1 MKMWISI
8 LMLTISSAFAIIDIN
23 PIQTNGLLFEEEG
36 NVYIVE
42 EIWKVFTK
50 MPIKEY
56 LMEPIKLQ
64 ARIDQL
70 KLIQEMLKEKNDI
83 ENIDMLIDEIQKLI
97 NSIEQLNSVL
107 NIKRDKRDAFFPLI
121 GKGIELFFGNPD
133 EEAMNEVIFKLND
146 LERSNLNTQMLLSN
160 NTMLT
165 IKLIENMEAR
175 YNHTQTQFETLVS
188 EIEKNMLKVDSEA
201 RSKEII
207 INTQILILA
216 VIRYN
221 ALQNKIIK
229 YLTSNDVLYVDP
241 ELFPVS
247 SLGPILSEI
256 QENIDSTRTL
266 PYIHKNEK
274 ILWYKII
281 PMKVVVTNE
290 QIIFELT
297 IPIVSRTKKQLYAVF
312 SAPKIENNSLVY
324 IEPQAPFIV
333 TNEIKN
339 EIGYVSQSEI
349 DSCIKIRE
357 DHLLCT
363 TSFAIYNRH
372 TNNNYCEL
380 ITLLNANETSH
391 NCAIKTVPKRNMIFK
406 IRNTN
411 QYYFVAVENIL
422 AKAQCG
428 KQVNNIV
435 LNETGIITVSN
446 GCILY
451 NQNFRISSKSTNTI
465 TRTVHFQASQFLP
478 IKSDNKDQYKIVTS
492 NEELKALNKDYEIIK
507 EKAKNIEII
516 EKIEVE
522 TSKQKINLNQWKGA
536 NNIFLELLKEIGI
549 SVIIVILIFVCFKKL
564 CL

>member
-1 MKMWISI
+1 MWIVI
-8 LMLTISSAFAIIDIN
+8 FALTITATVAIIDIK

-36 NVYIVE
+36 KVYIVE
-42 EIWKVFTK
+42 EIWKIFTK

-56 LMEPIKLQ
+56 LMEPIMLQ
-64 ARIDQL
+64 SRIDQL
-70 KLIQEMLKEKNDI
+70 KMIQEMLKEKSDI
-83 ENIDMLIDEIQKLI
+83 ENIAMLIDEIQKLV
-97 NSIEQLNSVL
+97 NSIEQLNSIIYV
-107 NIKRDKRDAFFPLI
+107 KRVKRNAFFPLI
-121 GKGIELFFGNPD
+121 GRGIELFFGNPD
-133 EEAMNEVIFKLND
+133 EDSMNEIINKLDD
-146 LERSNLNTQMLLSN
+146 LERSNLNTKMMLTN

-165 IKLIENMEAR
+165 TKLIENMEAR

-188 EIEKNMLKVDSEA
+188 EIEKNMLMAESEA

-229 YLTSNDVLYVDP
+229 YLTSNDVMFVDP
-241 ELFPVS
+241 ELFPIT
-247 SLGPILSEI
+247 SLSPILTEI
-256 QENIDSTRTL
+256 QDNIDTIRTL
-266 PYIHKNEK
+266 PYISKNEK

-281 PMKVVVTNE
+281 TMKVEITNE

-297 IPIVSRTKKQLYAVF
+297 IPVVSRNKKQLFAVY
-312 SAPKIENNSLVY
+312 SAPKIGNESLIY
-324 IEPQAPFIV
+324 IDPQAPFIV
-333 TNEIKN
+333 TNDIKN
-339 EIGYVSQSEI
+339 EIGYISQSEV
-349 DSCIKIRE
+349 DSCIKMRD

-380 ITLLNANETSH
+380 ITLLNANETTH
-391 NCAIKTVPKRNMIFK
+391 NCIIKNVPKRNMIFK

-411 QYYFVAVENIL
+411 QYYFVAVDSIL

-428 KQVNNIV
+428 KEVINVV

-465 TRTVHFQASQFLP
+465 KKTIHFQASQFLP
-478 IKSDNKDQYKIVTS
+478 MKTDIKDEYKIVTS
-492 NEELKALNKDYEIIK
+492 TQDLQALNKEFEEIK
-507 EKAKNIEII
+507 EKAKNLELIEQI
-516 EKIEVE
+516 ETDNAI
-522 TSKQKINLNQWKGA
+522 QKIKIKEWRGA

-549 SVIIVILIFVCFKKL
+549 SVILVMLIFLCFKKFFL
-564 CL
+564 